1 MSNTTKTGRISKDFN
16 NAGTFNMAKM
26 KRDFAAKIAKSACR
40 SVKYRGH
47 VINGVP
53 GRNWFVSE
61 AGRDWLT
68 LYTSMVKAQAAVDR
82 CWAVRAIIAAECSKA
97 VSA

>member
-1 MSNTTKTGRISKDFN
+1 M
-16 NAGTFNMAKM
+16 NMAKL
-26 KRDFAAKIAKSACR
+26 KRDFAAKMAKSAVI
-40 SVKYRGH
+40 SVGYRGH
-47 VINGVP
+47 VISGVA

-61 AGRDWLT
+61 AGRDWVT

-82 CWAVRAIIAAECSKA
+82 CWAVRAIMAAECSKA